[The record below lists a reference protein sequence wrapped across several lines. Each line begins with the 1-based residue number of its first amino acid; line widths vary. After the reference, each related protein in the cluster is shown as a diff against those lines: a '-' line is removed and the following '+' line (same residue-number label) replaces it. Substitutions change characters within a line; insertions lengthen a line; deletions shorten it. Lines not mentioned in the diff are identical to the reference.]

1 MAKQSQLGARVRSLR
16 RREGLTQTAFAQ
28 RLEISTSYL
37 NLIENNRRPLSATVL
52 IKLAGAFDIDLQ
64 TFSSSGED
72 RITRDLVEAFGD
84 PVFEDFGLTSADLR
98 EMAARS
104 PQLSQAVLA
113 LYRNYQQLQE
123 SASALATQV
132 SDRQDL
138 MSFQRARLPTEEVT
152 DLIQEQLNHF
162 PRVEEAAEA
171 LWEEARLDPEQLYSG
186 LLRHMKQNLKVKVRI
201 VQIRETGGA
210 IRRYNPDRRE
220 VMLSES
226 LPPRSRTFQL
236 ALQIGLIELG
246 PYFDRVV
253 ADKRLTSNPSRV
265 LCRVA
270 LANYFAGAVMMPY
283 TRFLEAAEKERYDI
297 ELLGNRF
304 KTSFEQVC
312 HRLTSLRRP
321 GAEGVPFHFVRVDI
335 AGNISKRFS
344 ASGIRFARF
353 GSACAKW
360 NVYAAFLTPERI
372 RRQISKMPDGTTYFC
387 IARTLR
393 KGRGGFL
400 APHPIQ
406 AVGLGCDIQY
416 APKLVYTDGMDLTS
430 TDAALPIGTSCRT
443 CERINCQQ
451 RAFPSLHRPL
461 QVDENVRGISFVSPG
476 DGK

>member
-1 MAKQSQLGARVRSLR
+1 MAKQNPLGARVRALR
-16 RREGLTQTAFAQ
+16 RREGLTQTEFAR
-28 RLEISTSYL
+28 RLGISTSYL

-52 IKLAGAFDIDLQ
+52 IKLAGVFEIDLQ
-64 TFSSSGED
+64 SFSSSGED

-98 EMAARS
+98 ELAGNS

-113 LYRNYQQLQE
+113 LYRNYRQIQE
-123 SASALATQV
+123 SASALAAQV

-162 PRVEEAAEA
+162 PQVEQAAEA
-171 LWEEARLDPEQLYSG
+171 LWEEAMLEPEQLYSQ
-186 LLRHMKQNLKVKVRI
+186 LLKHIEGTLGITVKIARPNEMK
-201 VQIRETGGA
+201 GA
-210 IRRYNPDRRE
+210 IRRFNTDRRE
-220 VMLSES
+220 LMLSEG
-226 LPPRSRTFQL
+226 LPPRSQTFQL
-236 ALQIGLIELG
+236 ALQIGLIELRE
-246 PYFDRVV
+246 YFDRVV
-253 ADKRLTSNPSRV
+253 SDHRLTSNDSRV
-265 LCRVA
+265 LCRVS

-283 TRFLEAAEKERYDI
+283 QRFLEAAEEERYDI

-344 ASGIRFARF
+344 ATGIRFARF
-353 GSACAKW
+353 GSACSKW
-360 NVYAAFLTPERI
+360 NVYEAFLTPERI
-372 RRQISKMPDGTTYFC
+372 RRQMSRMPDGTTYFC

-406 AVGLGCDIQY
+406 AIGLGCDVRY
-416 APKLVYTDGMDLTS
+416 APKLVYGDGMDLEDL
-430 TDAALPIGTSCRT
+430 DAAIPIGTSCRT
-443 CERINCQQ
+443 CERTNCQQ
-451 RAFPSLHRPL
+451 RALPSLHRAM
-461 QVDENVRGISFVSPG
+461 QVDENVRGISFFSPG
-476 DGK
+476 EVT

>member
-1 MAKQSQLGARVRSLR
+1 MAKQSPLGARVRALR
-16 RREGLTQTAFAQ
+16 RREGLTQTEFAR
-28 RLEISTSYL
+28 RLDISTSYL
-37 NLIENNRRPLSATVL
+37 NLIENNRRPLSAAVL
-52 IKLAGAFDIDLQ
+52 IKLAGVFDIDLQ
-64 TFSSSGED
+64 SFSSSGED

-98 EMAARS
+98 DLAGNS
-104 PQLSQAVLA
+104 PQLSAAVLA
-113 LYRNYQQLQE
+113 LYRNYRQLQE

-162 PRVEEAAEA
+162 PQVEQAAEA
-171 LWEEARLDPEQLYSG
+171 LWEEAMLDPEQLYSG
-186 LLRHMKQNLKVKVRI
+186 LLRHMEHALKIKVRI
-201 VQIRETGGA
+201 GRIHETKGA
-210 IRRYNPDRRE
+210 IRRFSSDRRE
-220 VMLSES
+220 LMLSES

-236 ALQIGLIELG
+236 ALQIGLIELRE
-246 PYFDRVV
+246 YFDRVV
-253 ADKRLTSNPSRV
+253 SDRRLTSNDSRV
-265 LCRVA
+265 LCRVS

-283 TRFLEAAEKERYDI
+283 QRFLEAAEEERYDI

-344 ASGIRFARF
+344 ATGIRFARF
-353 GSACAKW
+353 GSACSKW

-372 RRQISKMPDGTTYFC
+372 RRQVSRMPDGTTYFC

-416 APKLVYTDGMDLTS
+416 APRLVYTDGMDLS
-430 TDAALPIGTSCRT
+430 NLDAAIPIGTSCRT

-461 QVDENVRGISFVSPG
+461 EVDENVRGISFFSPG
-476 DGK
+476 G